1 MTAQQVVPQ
10 TTVPIDMPKNQILQ
24 THKSAIRRQ
33 YVMTLQSTI
42 GQELTPQTSVFNKIY
57 NRDHFEWKRLQHYN
71 TVPAAL
77 TANMS
82 QAAVTFILTI
92 NGTAITNIPTYV
104 GLYTFVAS
112 NSTTALT
119 SITVTYNNGSQSI
132 TLTPGSTATI
142 NGITFLSAPTTGLL
156 SIGATLLTPSV

>member
-82 QAAVTFILTI
+82 
-92 NGTAITNIPTYV
+92 
-104 GLYTFVAS
+104 
-112 NSTTALT
+112 
-119 SITVTYNNGSQSI
+119 
-132 TLTPGSTATI
+132 
-142 NGITFLSAPTTGLL
+142 
-156 SIGATLLTPSV
+156 